1 MTRKLKDQM
10 DRKANLICGVIANSE
25 KMLEKGIAVLKEKFG
40 NINKRSKIISF
51 DFTNYYEKEMGKEL
65 IRQWVSFS
73 QLIKEDEIKDIKLK
87 TIQLEKLLANKD
99 GRRNVNIDPGYV
111 SLSKLVLASTKNYAH
126 RIYLGDGIFAEIT
139 LIYRKGMFRPL
150 EWTYPDYRQNTK
162 FFEEVRSELRSK

>member
-1 MTRKLKDQM
+1 
-10 DRKANLICGVIANSE
+10 
-25 KMLEKGIAVLKEKFG
+25 
-40 NINKRSKIISF
+40 
-51 DFTNYYEKEMGKEL
+51 MGKEL